1 MAAKTPT
8 VRPLPKLSEALPQ
21 QRSLYYDG
29 RWQEPAGGYLDTW
42 NPGTGES
49 LGPSAQAN
57 TADVDAA
64 ARAPPRCLSDLQSGR
79 PHDRGARG
87 KQRAPRQR
95 ADPQGHARRDAP
107 GGGKHVGAKV
117 SACDHWAA
125 KQGL

>member
-64 ARAPPRCLSDLQSGR
+64 AGAAHPGLSVLHAGWPPDPGARRNQLAPPPRAPPAGTPEGAAPASGKTR
-79 PHDRGARG
+79 
-87 KQRAPRQR
+87 
-95 ADPQGHARRDAP
+95 
-107 GGGKHVGAKV
+107 GAKV
-117 SACDHWAA
+117 GDVPEGGADIS
-125 KQGL
+125 